1 MKLLLDESVDRDIAA
16 CFPDRFEIKTVT
28 EMGWSGTD
36 NGELLRI
43 ASDAG
48 FKAIVTVDK
57 NIEFQ
62 QNLDKLPI
70 AVIVLST
77 PRSIIDYL
85 EPMIPEVISILENDP
100 GRKLIKIQGAKHT
113 SDLNSERKPF

>member
-1 MKLLLDESVDRDIAA
+1 MKLLLDESVDHELAA
-16 CFPDRFEIKTVT
+16 HFPDRFEVKTVT

-43 ASDAG
+43 AAEAG
-48 FKAIVTVDK
+48 FKALITVDK

-62 QNLDKLPI
+62 QNLNNLPT
-70 AVIVLST
+70 VIIILST

-85 EPMIPEVISILENDP
+85 KPMIPEVISALEAEPDK
-100 GRKLIKIQGAKHT
+100 KLIKIHGTKT
-113 SDLNSERKPF
+113 V